1 MVTSWQEPSCII
13 KNRSEMVWRVVP
25 APHPQLPPMTRAKTT
40 ILLASTEWSSPL
52 SKPGLHP
59 GYRTRPVETSD
70 VSAVCATSPTPWL
83 SYGPQLFV
91 DTMHKSK
98 GTEFDDVIL
107 VREIDDKQNF
117 VTLATL
123 TAAK

>member
-1 MVTSWQEPSCII
+1 
-13 KNRSEMVWRVVP
+13 
-25 APHPQLPPMTRAKTT
+25 
-40 ILLASTEWSSPL
+40 
-52 SKPGLHP
+52 
-59 GYRTRPVETSD
+59 
-70 VSAVCATSPTPWL
+70 
-83 SYGPQLFV
+83 
-91 DTMHKSK
+91 MHKSK